1 VSICIHK
8 IFFSLFFF
16 PLLNETF
23 KNATPQKIRIVVV
36 SMNRKAEM
44 GVGTLIIFIA
54 LLLVAA
60 VAAGVL
66 IQTAGSLQQKALST
80 GTQATGQISTN
91 AQVVEVSGTDGTVG
105 LHNLSTVMK
114 LAPGSDPIEFDSV
127 TITLN
132 LKDSS
137 QTLTYWNTS
146 TVYGNTTNFGVEYLQ
161 QGTNYQNG
169 VMVRGDVVRLNFNS
183 TRYIASGE
191 DVRINF
197 IPKVGTPT
205 LTVFSVP
212 DVLSTERVYLY
223 P

>member
-1 VSICIHK
+1 MKHFRGVY
-8 IFFSLFFF
+8 
-16 PLLNETF
+16 
-23 KNATPQKIRIVVV
+23 
-36 SMNRKAEM
+36 MNSRGEM

-91 AQVVEVSGTDGTVG
+91 AVVVEVSAVDGTAG
-105 LHNLSTVMK
+105 LTNFSSVMK
-114 LAPGSDPIEFDSV
+114 LAPGSDPIELDSV
-127 TITLN
+127 TLNFNTKNSTTTLSYLGRYN
-132 LKDSS
+132 ATAYCTES
-137 QTLTYWNTS
+137 QAGNNYTTAGPCARTS
-146 TVYGNTTNFGVEYLQ
+146 ASLGSGNFTVEYLQ
-161 QGTNYQNG
+161 QGQNYQDG
-169 VMVRGDVVRLNFNS
+169 VLVRGDVIRINFVS
-183 TRYIASGE
+183 PRTITSGE
-191 DVRINF
+191 DVRLNF

-205 LTVFSVP
+205 LTTFSVP